1 MINLQKLFRSIR
13 LNPCDEFQAKQ
24 IKGMLAQLE
33 VENPADAAIIAAAYE
48 ERKKMLC
55 PVADVET
62 NEAGDVETNED
73 QSPIE
78 EALTEEVKTKKSKK
92 SSQNIVN

>member
-55 PVADVET
+55 PVVDVET
-62 NEAGDVETNED
+62 NETGDIDKNED
-73 QSPIE
+73 QT
-78 EALTEEVKTKKSKK
+78 LTEKVKTKNSKK

>member
-33 VENPADAAIIAAAYE
+33 VENPTDAAIIATAYE

-55 PVADVET
+55 PVVDVET
-62 NEAGDVETNED
+62 NETGDEAVIEAGDVETNET
-73 QSPIE
+73 P
-78 EALTEEVKTKKSKK
+78 TKKRKNKK
-92 SSQNIVN
+92 DDNETPLA

>member
-33 VENPADAAIIAAAYE
+33 VENPADAKIIAAAYE

-55 PVADVET
+55 PVEDETPVADEA
-62 NEAGDVETNED
+62 AGDVDTNET
-73 QSPIE
+73 P
-78 EALTEEVKTKKSKK
+78 TKKKK
-92 SSQNIVN
+92 NKKDDNETTLA